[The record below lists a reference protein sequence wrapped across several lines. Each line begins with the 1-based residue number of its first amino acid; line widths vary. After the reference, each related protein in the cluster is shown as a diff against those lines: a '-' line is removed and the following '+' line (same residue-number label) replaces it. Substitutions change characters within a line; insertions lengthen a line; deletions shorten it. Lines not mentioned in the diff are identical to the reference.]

1 MIAFF
6 DTSALVK
13 LFIDELQCDAARAWA
28 SQARAIVVSQLAW
41 VEFHAAMAL
50 KRRTLQR
57 PVVEIAQA
65 REQFAQSWAL
75 WQRAGVDAA
84 LATSAGE
91 LAWRHGLRAYDSVQ
105 LATALKAAEPDMTT
119 VLIQPQAATMYEDI
133 IDLMDSFKK
142 HGMIDLG
149 VSPL

>member
-41 VEFHAAMAL
+41 IEFHAAMAL

-65 REQFAQSWAL
+65 REPFAQSWSL

-105 LATALKAAEPDMTT
+105 LATALKAAESLGQLLRFCSFDGA
-119 VLIQPQAATMYEDI
+119 LGRAAAAEGLVT
-133 IDLMDSFKK
+133 
-142 HGMIDLG
+142 LG
-149 VSPL
+149 A